1 MIISL
6 HKNATTTPGIRQ
18 RMAQSDEP
26 AAVLA
31 QRYGVSEKTALK
43 WKRRG
48 RLRGSLAHRTS
59 AGDDADA
66 RARFER

>member
-31 QRYGVSEKTALK
+31 QRFGVSEKTALK
-43 WKRRG
+43 WKPTTSLDDG
-48 RLRGSLAHRTS
+48 LRACIKWEAEALV
-59 AGDDADA
+59 
-66 RARFER
+66 